1 MFLSDLPAIEIAGL
15 SVGLREIVLAL
26 IVFIAVYIGVVLYRM
41 RRISGAEDAV
51 SPLRH
56 AGLGAEPPEAAK
68 PGALSA
74 AYQPSAE
81 PPVQGDA
88 AGSDSS
94 LAYAEISDSLQD
106 RSGSVEEMPALG
118 RGGEDAAGLANELAQ
133 LREEVDA
140 LRGALAALR
149 EDMQEEFT
157 HLRATQSVSP
167 VYGDAMQLAV
177 AGYDAA
183 MIAERCGVARAEA
196 ELVVA
201 LARSQV
207 K

>member
-15 SVGLREIVLAL
+15 TVGLREFVLAL
-26 IVFIAVYIGVVLYRM
+26 IFFIAVYIGVVLYRM
-41 RRISGAEDAV
+41 RRISGAEDAM

-56 AGLGAEPPEAAK
+56 AGLEAE
-68 PGALSA
+68 SFR
-74 AYQPSAE
+74 
-81 PPVQGDA
+81 GDQSGSL
-88 AGSDSS
+88 AGSND
-94 LAYAEISDSLQD
+94 
-106 RSGSVEEMPALG
+106 MPAMTPAPALEPRNDFSERSNESPLDRADTVRPAQVFG
-118 RGGEDAAGLANELAQ
+118 RDATDNAGLANEVAQ
-133 LREEVDA
+133 LRDEVDA

-157 HLRATQSVSP
+157 HMRATQSVSP

-183 MIAERCGVARAEA
+183 MIAERCGIARAEA

>member
-15 SVGLREIVLAL
+15 TVGLREFVLAL
-26 IVFIAVYIGVVLYRM
+26 IFFIAVYIGVVLYRM
-41 RRISGAEDAV
+41 RRISGAEDAM

-56 AGLGAEPPEAAK
+56 AGLEAESFRGDQSGTLA
-68 PGALSA
+68 GNNDMSA
-74 AYQPSAE
+74 MTPAPAFE
-81 PPVQGDA
+81 PRNDFSERSNESPLDRADTVRPAHVFGRDA
-88 AGSDSS
+88 TDN
-94 LAYAEISDSLQD
+94 
-106 RSGSVEEMPALG
+106 
-118 RGGEDAAGLANELAQ
+118 AGLANEVAQ
-133 LREEVDA
+133 LRDEVDA

-157 HLRATQSVSP
+157 HMRATQSVSP

-183 MIAERCGVARAEA
+183 MIAERCGIARAEA